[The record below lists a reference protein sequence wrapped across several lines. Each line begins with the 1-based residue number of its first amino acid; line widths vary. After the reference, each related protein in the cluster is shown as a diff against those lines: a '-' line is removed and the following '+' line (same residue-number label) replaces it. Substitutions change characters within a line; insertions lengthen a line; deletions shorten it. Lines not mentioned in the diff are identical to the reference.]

1 MDLSLP
7 AGFQW
12 SALHCGI
19 KQDASCPDYVLVCC
33 DEGTTAAGVYTRNR
47 VFAAPVAWDR
57 ERTPATDIR
66 VIVVNS
72 GNANACTGEQG
83 WQDVQAMAASAAA
96 ACEAG
101 VDQALVMST
110 GIIGEYLP
118 MDKILPAASQ
128 AVAQLGSDQAAF
140 MAAATGILTTDQG
153 PKVASRIL
161 EVDGR
166 SIQLVGM
173 AKGAGMIG
181 PNMAT
186 MLAVVMTDAV
196 IDCDD
201 LQTSLGRAVDQS
213 FNCISVEGHT
223 STNDTV
229 LLLASGASGG
239 TPLTGDALKQFCE
252 VLDAI
257 CVDLAKQIPADGE
270 GASHLI
276 TIDVQGANSRE
287 DARQIAQTVANSNLV
302 KAGVAGADPNW
313 GRIISAVGYA
323 GVEIDPDQVRV
334 AINGVSLYQQGAPLD
349 FDIAEVSASIAG
361 SMETSIV
368 VELDSGT
375 AAARFWTSDLTADY
389 VRFNSEFHT

>member
-19 KQDASCPDYVLVCC
+19 KQDAGCADYVLVRC
-33 DEGTTAAGVYTRNR
+33 ESGTAGAGVYTRNR

-57 ERTPATDIR
+57 QRTPSTDIR
-66 VIVVNS
+66 VLVINS
-72 GNANACTGEQG
+72 GNANACTGDQG

-96 ACEAG
+96 ACEAQ

-118 MDKILPAASQ
+118 MEKILPAAAQ
-128 AVAQLGSDQAAF
+128 AVAGLADDQAAF

-153 PKVASRIL
+153 PKVASRRL
-161 EVDGR
+161 EIDGQP
-166 SIQLVGM
+166 IQLAGM

-196 IDCDD
+196 VGAED
-201 LQTSLGRAVDQS
+201 LQAALGRAIEQS

-239 TPLTGDALKQFCE
+239 SPLSGEALEQFCQS
-252 VLDAI
+252 LDAV

-270 GASHLI
+270 GSSHLI
-276 TIDVQGANSRE
+276 TIDVQGASNRE
-287 DARQIAQTVANSNLV
+287 EARQIAQTIANSNLV

-334 AINGVSLYQQGAPLD
+334 AINGFDLYQQGTPLA
-349 FDIAEVSASIAG
+349 FDVAQVSGSIAG
-361 SMETSIV
+361 NVDTSIV
-368 VELDSGT
+368 VELNSGT

>member
-1 MDLSLP
+1 MDISLP

-19 KQDASCPDYVLVCC
+19 KQDASCADYVLVSC
-33 DEGTTAAGVYTRNR
+33 DAGTAGAGVYTRNR

-57 ERTPATDIR
+57 QRTPSADVR
-66 VIVVNS
+66 VVVINS
-72 GNANACTGEQG
+72 GNANACTGQQG

-96 ACEAG
+96 ACEAQL
-101 VDQALVMST
+101 DQALVMST

-118 MDKILPAASQ
+118 MEKVLPAAGQ
-128 AVAQLGSDQAAF
+128 AVLELRNDQAAF
-140 MAAATGILTTDQG
+140 MAAASGILTTDQG
-153 PKVASRIL
+153 PKVASTAL
-161 EVDGR
+161 EIDGQQVR
-166 SIQLVGM
+166 LAGM

-186 MLAVVMTDAV
+186 MLAVVMTDATV
-196 IDCDD
+196 EAED
-201 LQTSLGRAVDQS
+201 LQVALGRAIEQS

-239 TPLTGDALKQFCE
+239 STLSGQALDS
-252 VLDAI
+252 V
-257 CVDLAKQIPADGE
+257 CVELAKQIPADGE
-270 GASHLI
+270 GSSHLI
-276 TIDVQGANSRE
+276 TIDVQGASSRE
-287 DARQIAQTVANSNLV
+287 EARQIAQTIANSNLV

-334 AINGVSLYQQGAPLD
+334 AINGFDLYQQGSPLT
-349 FDIAEVSASIAG
+349 FDVAQVSASIADNVD
-361 SMETSIV
+361 TSIV
-368 VELDSGT
+368 VELKSGT

>member
-19 KQDASCPDYVLVCC
+19 KQDASCPDYVLVRCE
-33 DEGTTAAGVYTRNR
+33 EGTAGAGVYTRNR

-57 ERTPATDIR
+57 ERTPSSDIR
-66 VIVVNS
+66 VVVINS
-72 GNANACTGEQG
+72 GNANACTGDQG
-83 WQDVQAMAASAAA
+83 WQDVQAMAASAAS
-96 ACEAG
+96 ACEAT
-101 VDQALVMST
+101 VEQALVMST

-118 MDKILPAASQ
+118 MDKILPAAAQ
-128 AVAQLGSDQAAF
+128 AVTGLGDDEAAF
-140 MAAATGILTTDQG
+140 MSAATGILTTDQG
-153 PKVASRIL
+153 PKVASCKVEI
-161 EVDGR
+161 EGR
-166 SIQLVGM
+166 AVQLVGM

-196 IDCDD
+196 INAGD
-201 LQTSLGRAVDQS
+201 LQEALGRAIDQS

-239 TPLTGDALKQFCE
+239 SSLSGEALGQFSQALDAL
-252 VLDAI
+252 

-276 TIDVQGANSRE
+276 TIDVQGASSRE

-334 AINGVSLYQQGAPLD
+334 AINGFDLYQQGAPLA
-349 FDIAEVSASIAG
+349 FDVAEVSASIAD
-361 SMETSIV
+361 SMETSIL
-368 VELDSGT
+368 VELNTGT
-375 AAARFWTSDLTADY
+375 AGARFWTSDLTADY

>member
-1 MDLSLP
+1 MDISIP

-19 KQDASCPDYVLVCC
+19 KQDAGVDDYVLVRCLP
-33 DEGTTAAGVYTRNR
+33 ETVAAGVYTRNR

-57 ERTPATDIR
+57 SRTPSADIR
-66 VIVVNS
+66 AVVVNS
-72 GNANACTGEQG
+72 GNANACTGDQG
-83 WQDVQAMAASAAA
+83 WQDVEAMASSAAE
-96 ACEAG
+96 ACDAIPEQ
-101 VDQALVMST
+101 VLVMST
-110 GIIGEYLP
+110 GIIGEFLP
-118 MDKILPAASQ
+118 MQKILPAAGQ
-128 AVAQLGSDQAAF
+128 AKEALGDDEAAF
-140 MAAATGILTTDQG
+140 MAAARGILTTDQG
-153 PKVASRIL
+153 PKVASRT
-161 EVDGR
+161 VDIAG
-166 SIQLVGM
+166 QTVCLAGM

-186 MLAVVMTDAV
+186 MLAMVMTDAALEPADAQAALSQA
-196 IDCDD
+196 IE
-201 LQTSLGRAVDQS
+201 RS

-239 TPLTGDALKQFCE
+239 SLLAGAALEEFSRALE
-252 VLDAI
+252 SV

-276 TIDVQGANSRE
+276 TIDVQGAASVE
-287 DARQIAQTVANSNLV
+287 DARQIAQTIANSNLV

-323 GVEIDPDQVRV
+323 GVEIDPDRVRV
-334 AINGVSLYQQGAPLD
+334 AMNGFDLY
-349 FDIAEVSASIAG
+349 FDGSPVPFDVAEVSASIAG
-361 SMETSIV
+361 SPETSIV
-368 VELDSGT
+368 VAIESGE

>member
-1 MDLSLP
+1 MDISIP

-19 KQDASCPDYVLVCC
+19 KQDASVEDYVLVRCLPQ
-33 DEGTTAAGVYTRNR
+33 TVAAGVYTRNR

-57 ERTPATDIR
+57 SRTPSADIR
-66 VIVVNS
+66 AVVVNS
-72 GNANACTGEQG
+72 GNANACTGDQG
-83 WQDVQAMAASAAA
+83 WQDVQAMASSVAEVCDAAA
-96 ACEAG
+96 
-101 VDQALVMST
+101 DQVLVMST
-110 GIIGEYLP
+110 GIIGEFLP
-118 MDKILPAASQ
+118 MQKILPAAAQ
-128 AVAQLGSDQAAF
+128 AEDNLGDDETAF
-140 MAAATGILTTDQG
+140 MAAARGILTTDQG
-153 PKVASRIL
+153 PKVASRAVEL
-161 EVDGR
+161 DG
-166 SIQLVGM
+166 QTVHLAGM

-186 MLAVVMTDAV
+186 MLAMVMTDAV
-196 IDCDD
+196 LDPADAQAALSQAIE
-201 LQTSLGRAVDQS
+201 RS

-229 LLLASGASGG
+229 LLLASGARGG
-239 TPLTGDALKQFCE
+239 SPLAGAALEEFSCALE
-252 VLDAI
+252 SV

-276 TIDVQGANSRE
+276 TIDVQGASSVE
-287 DARQIAQTVANSNLV
+287 DARQIAQTIANSNLV

-323 GVEIDPDQVRV
+323 GVEIDPDRVRV
-334 AINGVSLYQQGAPLD
+334 AMNGFDLYQDGAPVP
-349 FDIAEVSASIAG
+349 FDVAEVSASIAG
-361 SMETSIV
+361 SAETSIMV
-368 VELDSGT
+368 AMENGE

>member
-1 MDLSLP
+1 MDISLP

-19 KQDASCPDYVLVCC
+19 KQDAGCADYVLVRCAA
-33 DEGTTAAGVYTRNR
+33 GTAGAGVYTRNQ

-57 ERTPATDIR
+57 ERTPATDVR
-66 VIVVNS
+66 AVVINS
-72 GNANACTGEQG
+72 GNANACTGDQG
-83 WQDVQAMAASAAA
+83 WQDVQAMAASAAT
-96 ACEAG
+96 ACEAQ
-101 VDQALVMST
+101 VDQVLVMST

-118 MDKILPAASQ
+118 MERILPAAAQ
-128 AVAQLGSDQAAF
+128 AVAEMGADQAAF

-153 PKVASRIL
+153 PKVASRRL
-161 EVDGR
+161 ELDGQP
-166 SIQLVGM
+166 IHLAGM

-186 MLAVVMTDAV
+186 MLAIVMTDAV
-196 IDCDD
+196 VAAED
-201 LQTSLGRAVDQS
+201 LQAALSRAIEQS

-239 TPLTGDALKQFCE
+239 TPLSGEALEQFCQS
-252 VLDAI
+252 LDAV
-257 CVDLAKQIPADGE
+257 CVELAKQIPADGE

-276 TIDVQGANSRE
+276 AIDVQGAHDR
-287 DARQIAQTVANSNLV
+287 DKARQIAQTIANSNLV

-334 AINGVSLYQQGAPLD
+334 AINGFDLYQQGAPLA
-349 FDIAEVSASIAG
+349 FDVAKVSASIADN
-361 SMETSIV
+361 METSIV
-368 VELDSGT
+368 VELNAGT
-375 AAARFWTSDLTADY
+375 ASARFWTSDLTADY

>member
-1 MDLSLP
+1 MDVSLP

-19 KQDASCPDYVLVCC
+19 KHDAGCADYVLVRC
-33 DEGTTAAGVYTRNR
+33 DPGTAGAGVYTRNQ

-57 ERTPATDIR
+57 QRTPSTDVR
-66 VIVVNS
+66 AVIINS
-72 GNANACTGEQG
+72 GNANACTGDQG
-83 WQDVQAMAASAAA
+83 WQDVQAMAASAAT
-96 ACEAG
+96 ACEAQ
-101 VDQALVMST
+101 VDQVLVMST

-118 MDKILPAASQ
+118 MEKILPAAAQS
-128 AVAQLGSDQAAF
+128 VAELAADQAAF

-153 PKVASRIL
+153 PKVASRRL
-161 EVDGR
+161 EIDGQP
-166 SIQLVGM
+166 IHLAGM

-196 IDCDD
+196 VAAED
-201 LQTSLGRAVDQS
+201 LQAALRRSIELS

-239 TPLTGDALKQFCE
+239 TPLSGESLEQFCQA
-252 VLDAI
+252 LDSV
-257 CVDLAKQIPADGE
+257 CVELAKQIPADGE

-276 TIDVQGANSRE
+276 AIDVQGANDRDE
-287 DARQIAQTVANSNLV
+287 ARQIAQTIANSNLV

-334 AINGVSLYQQGAPLD
+334 AINGFDLYQQGAPLA
-349 FDIAEVSASIAG
+349 FDVAKVSASIADN
-361 SMETSIV
+361 METSIV
-368 VELDSGT
+368 VELNAGT
-375 AAARFWTSDLTADY
+375 ASARFWTSDLTADY